1 MTKKILIIEDE
12 LTLRSVL
19 AEKLKSEGFEVLEAK
34 NGQEGLDFSISQ
46 KPELILLDIVMP
58 KMDGLTM
65 LEKLR
70 EDSWGK
76 KVPVIV
82 LTNLSSGAEMSRSA
96 ENGVSG
102 YLVKTDWKLEDV
114 VKKIKEIL
122 G

>member
-1 MTKKILIIEDE
+1 MKKKILIIEDE

-19 AEKLKSEGFEVLEAK
+19 AEKLKSDGFEVLEAK
-34 NGQEGLDFSISQ
+34 NGEEGLEVSISQ
-46 KPELILLDIVMP
+46 KPNLILLDIVMP

-76 KVPVIV
+76 KVPVII

-122 G
+122 K

>member
-1 MTKKILIIEDE
+1 MNKKILIIEDE
-12 LTLRSVL
+12 LSLRSVL

-76 KVPVIV
+76 KVPVII

-96 ENGVSG
+96 ENRVSG

-122 G
+122 K